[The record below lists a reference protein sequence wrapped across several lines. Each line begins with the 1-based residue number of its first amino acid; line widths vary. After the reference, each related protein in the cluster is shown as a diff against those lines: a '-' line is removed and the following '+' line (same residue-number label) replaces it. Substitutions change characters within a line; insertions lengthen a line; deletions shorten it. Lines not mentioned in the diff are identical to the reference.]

1 MSCASKE
8 FVLRVHLGRVLPH
21 ALEFKEFVL
30 RVQRVCP
37 ARPKSLSCASISAVS
52 CRAHRTAGPPSPGA
66 CRAPFKNSLREFEQA
81 ILWLRGFRIFHH
93 ASGSL
98 LRLLPVVAVAAAASS
113 GGRASIASRVPYLSS
128 RIGLVAA
135 AAGGGGGGGGNV
147 SVHCGGALRRCY
159 CGGVF
164 AAALSALSVLGLP
177 LTMRGHCF
185 LPCALRRGF
194 RPCVL
199 RRGFRRRVL
208 RRGFRRRVLRRACP
222 RCRRGG
228 HLHARGA
235 EPQL

>member
-1 MSCASKE
+1 MRIRVRADRRRIKRAERARAASA
-8 FVLRVHLGRVLPH
+8 LARGR
-21 ALEFKEFVL
+21 A
-30 RVQRVCP
+30 Q
-37 ARPKSLSCASISAVS
+37 A
-52 CRAHRTAGPPSPGA
+52 A
-66 CRAPFKNSLREFEQA
+66 CRIAGDAGLGAAADHGLLQ
-81 ILWLRGFRIFHH
+81 LRGFRIFHH